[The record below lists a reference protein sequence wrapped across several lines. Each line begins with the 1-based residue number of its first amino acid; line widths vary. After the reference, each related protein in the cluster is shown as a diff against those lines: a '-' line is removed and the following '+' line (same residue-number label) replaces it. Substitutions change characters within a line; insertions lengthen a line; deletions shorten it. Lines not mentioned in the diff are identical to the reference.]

1 MLRLMQRS
9 WTASLG
15 LLWKRKKAQSHGGLR
30 VRFPYERIYHV
41 HIRKTGGTSLNHMF
55 LSLAGDEPHRLYKRL
70 VAHPTH
76 CINAGGLTYV
86 GWNPDLINRGSYFYA
101 FSHIPLHK
109 LALPPR
115 TFTITCF
122 RDPVKRVLSHYQ
134 MLLAFKSAG
143 VDHPCMKTEGDWL
156 GGNFD
161 DFLGRIPQEHL
172 LNQLYMFSD
181 ALDVDEACRAV
192 MSLSCWIFNDDFD
205 AGVARI
211 NALTGLRLAPLHV
224 RKQQAV
230 REIPDD
236 SIRYLREKLA
246 PEYRLIEMLRMGP
259 NRLSK

>member
-1 MLRLMQRS
+1 MFSKAATRLNVFLRGLESRHGAARS
-9 WTASLG
+9 LNGRWD
-15 LLWKRKKAQSHGGLR
+15 R
-30 VRFPYERIYHV
+30 VYHV

-55 LSLAGDEPHRLYKRL
+55 LSLAGDEPQRLYQRL
-70 VAHPTH
+70 VADPVH
-76 CINAGGLTYV
+76 CISARGLIYV
-86 GWNPDLINRGSYFYA
+86 GWNPAIINRGTYFYA
-101 FSHIPLHK
+101 FSHIPFHK

-134 MLLAFKSAG
+134 MLLAFQTSG
-143 VDHPCMKTEGDWL
+143 FDHPCMKTEGDWL

-161 DFLGRIPQEHL
+161 DFLGNIPEEHL

-181 ALDVDEACRAV
+181 ALDVEEAYRSA
-192 MSLSCWIFNDDFD
+192 MSLSCRIFNDDFD
-205 AGVARI
+205 AGVSRI
-211 NALTGLRLAPLHV
+211 NALTGLRLTPLHV

-246 PEYRLIEMLRMGP
+246 PEYRLIEKLRMGSD
-259 NRLSK
+259 RLSK